1 MSESHCWRVCVV
13 GCLPHLQP
21 RSRQEEVHHGAAM
34 CTGGTE
40 IQSRKIMFQEILKM
54 HITNSW
60 VYPDPQCVKY
70 CMPTASLRCIEK
82 MLESYPAKLHRVIS
96 ELFLIFVYV
105 YFLWIISYIFQIL
118 LFCNQKHRRNKEV
131 FLKKVMQEESCNILC
146 KTLANGLLGI
156 HRISIKPRLGLQKAL
171 LGLWWYHPPPI
182 FTFLEPGLVP
192 GMW

>member
-1 MSESHCWRVCVV
+1 MV
-13 GCLPHLQP
+13 GCFPNLQP

-34 CTGGTE
+34 CIGGTE

-82 MLESYPAKLHRVIS
+82 MLESYPATLHRVIS

-105 YFLWIISYIFQIL
+105 YFL
-118 LFCNQKHRRNKEV
+118 
-131 FLKKVMQEESCNILC
+131 
-146 KTLANGLLGI
+146 
-156 HRISIKPRLGLQKAL
+156 
-171 LGLWWYHPPPI
+171 
-182 FTFLEPGLVP
+182 
-192 GMW
+192 